1 MNWNVYKIFKNGK
14 RAKAPITTFEFSG
27 NETEAIAHFQAE
39 ILENFKEKYRESNYS
54 LLNAAKSQERETTG
68 QQNDENLRKQTLVLR
83 RAAKEKGITYK
94 YKTVGGLIFA
104 AATNWNWQWCVL
116 EYPTNNF
123 VAALSPPF
131 ENPGEAKKWMDR
143 QVRNLK

>member
-14 RAKAPITTFEFSG
+14 RAKAPTTTFEYEG
-27 NETEAIAHFQAE
+27 DETEAIAHFRLE
-39 ILENFKEKYRESNYS
+39 ILENFKEKYRDSNYS
-54 LLNAAKSQERETTG
+54 LLNTAKPQERETAG
-68 QQNDENLRKQTLVLR
+68 QQDDENLRKQTLVLR
-83 RAAKEKGITYK
+83 RAALAKGITYK

-104 AATNWNWQWCVL
+104 GATNWNWQWCVL

-131 ENPGEAKKWMDR
+131 ENPAEAKKWMDR
-143 QVRNLK
+143 QIQNLK

>member
-1 MNWNVYKIFKNGK
+1 
-14 RAKAPITTFEFSG
+14 
-27 NETEAIAHFQAE
+27 
-39 ILENFKEKYRESNYS
+39 
-54 LLNAAKSQERETTG
+54 
-68 QQNDENLRKQTLVLR
+68 
-83 RAAKEKGITYK
+83 
-94 YKTVGGLIFA
+94 VGGLIFA
-104 AATNWNWQWCVL
+104 SATNWNWQWCVL